1 MKLKFL
7 FGRMGG
13 MISSKVKNWTWLYIF
28 TDFSTM
34 TKVFVIY
41 CFAIRESLKRK
52 TEILKN
58 LVCINSHF
66 QNYIIKFFWAQ
77 DKQKTCR
84 DNYGKQLIRLNSLDI
99 SGSCIIDGSEDTY
112 NFTKVVIN

>member
-1 MKLKFL
+1 MEGWEEWFHQKLKIE
-7 FGRMGG
+7 RD
-13 MISSKVKNWTWLYIF
+13 YIF
-28 TDFSTM
+28 LQIFQQWQ
-34 TKVFVIY
+34 KVCVIY